1 MTLEV
6 DVRHRQGDFVLEA
19 AFSAEPGVTA
29 LFGRSGAGKSTLAGL
44 VAGHRR
50 PTSGRIALDG
60 SVLVDSA
67 TGTCLPPRKRRIGVV
82 FQEGRLFPHMSVKQN
97 LLYGRRFA
105 KPAEENEDP
114 QRIIDLLGIGGLLDR
129 RPRNLSGGEQQR
141 VAIGRALLMSPRALI
156 MDEPLA
162 AIDQARRA
170 EILPYL
176 DRLRSEMRIPILY
189 VSHAVDEIARLAD
202 TVVVLDEGRLLAVG
216 PTAEILSRLDLAPLA
231 EAEHSAILAG
241 TVQEVDT
248 ARGVATVLHAAG
260 PLTVPGLAAP
270 PETIVRLRI
279 HSRDVAIAVGP
290 LGRMSI
296 RNRLPAMVV
305 SISPRDR
312 AIVDVT
318 LDLSGSTLLASLTA
332 DAVAELQL
340 QPGSEVTALIKAVA
354 VEGY

>member
-156 MDEPLA
+156 GA
-162 AIDQARRA
+162 
-170 EILPYL
+170 
-176 DRLRSEMRIPILY
+176 
-189 VSHAVDEIARLAD
+189 
-202 TVVVLDEGRLLAVG
+202 
-216 PTAEILSRLDLAPLA
+216 
-231 EAEHSAILAG
+231 
-241 TVQEVDT
+241 
-248 ARGVATVLHAAG
+248 
-260 PLTVPGLAAP
+260 
-270 PETIVRLRI
+270 
-279 HSRDVAIAVGP
+279 
-290 LGRMSI
+290 
-296 RNRLPAMVV
+296 
-305 SISPRDR
+305 
-312 AIVDVT
+312 
-318 LDLSGSTLLASLTA
+318 
-332 DAVAELQL
+332 
-340 QPGSEVTALIKAVA
+340 
-354 VEGY
+354 